1 MTVYVDDAVHPF
13 GRMVMAHMVADTLAE
28 LHTMAERLGL
38 KRDWFQCK
46 AVGSLVDEKVTPHY
60 DVSTTVR
67 AKAIAAGAVAVDSR
81 YIIRLA
87 RECRPGWE
95 VELGLRPVVTE

>member
-1 MTVYVDDAVHPF
+1 MTVYVDDAVHPY

-28 LHTMAERLGL
+28 LHTMADRLGL
-38 KRDWFQCK
+38 NRAWFQCK
-46 AVGSLVDEKVTPHY
+46 ATASLVDERVTPHY
-60 DVSTTVR
+60 DVSITVR
-67 AKAIAAGAVAVDSR
+67 RRAIALGAVAVDSR